1 MYGEDSPSPYRIITT
16 LRRTERS
23 VAAALE
29 AAAGT
34 VNLTAAQFHVLEELT
49 VTEVL
54 QAGELAWRHRVTRQS
69 MHGIVQNLARA
80 HLVELAP
87 KEHGSRSAWLT
98 QGGRDPFAPGPGSSR
113 PDRATGGRG
122 RRRWRPRTARAVALR
137 HRTIGGGHPPRVVV
151 GLTSAQ
157 AANRSHPRTSRRLR
171 RATDRA
177 PPSGGCDRDPRR
189 TSRATRDA
197 SPAPPRRT
205 QPERDDPDVR
215 EVTGRGR

>member
-29 AAAGT
+29 AAAST
-34 VNLTAAQFHVLEELT
+34 VNLTAAQFHGLEELT

-87 KEHGSRSAWLT
+87 KEHGSRNVWLT
-98 QGGRDPFAPGPGSSR
+98 QGGRARLLQARIESPRSSDRWAR
-113 PDRATGGRG
+113 PSQMATADRSCGCSPASDD
-122 RRRWRPRTARAVALR
+122 RWRPPPAS
-137 HRTIGGGHPPRVVV
+137 GGG
-151 GLTSAQ
+151 TDF
-157 AANRSHPRTSRRLR
+157 RT
-171 RATDRA
+171 
-177 PPSGGCDRDPRR
+177 GG
-189 TSRATRDA
+189 
-197 SPAPPRRT
+197 
-205 QPERDDPDVR
+205 
-215 EVTGRGR
+215 

>member
-98 QGGRDPFAPGPGSSR
+98 QGGRDRLLQARDRVAPIERQVG
-113 PDRATGGRG
+113 A
-122 RRRWRPRTARAVALR
+122 AVADGDRGPLVR
-137 HRTIGGGHPPRVVV
+137 LLSGIGRSVGATPREWWW
-151 GLTSAQ
+151 
-157 AANRSHPRTSRRLR
+157 
-171 RATDRA
+171 D
-177 PPSGGCDRDPRR
+177 
-189 TSRATRDA
+189 
-197 SPAPPRRT
+197 
-205 QPERDDPDVR
+205 
-215 EVTGRGR
+215 